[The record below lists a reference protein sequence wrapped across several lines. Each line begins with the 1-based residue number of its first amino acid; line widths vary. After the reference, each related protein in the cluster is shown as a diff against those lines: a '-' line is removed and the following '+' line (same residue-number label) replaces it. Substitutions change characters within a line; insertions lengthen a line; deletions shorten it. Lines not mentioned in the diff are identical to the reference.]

1 MNPGT
6 GFGIA
11 PAPRR
16 GGGFGV
22 SPQFIHY
29 STGHDALAWATFA
42 LVLLLVLTV
51 YALVIARF
59 ARRSQRRRGFGG
71 PGHRRRFGFAG
82 PGPGMGPG
90 RGMGPAPD
98 PLDVLRW
105 RYARGEIGRDE
116 FLLATSDLTA
126 HGEATPPP
134 PS

>member
-1 MNPGT
+1 MNPGS

-16 GGGFGV
+16 GGGFGQTALFV
-22 SPQFIHY
+22 HHAGP
-29 STGHDALAWATFA
+29 DALAWATFA
-42 LVLLLVLTV
+42 LLLLLVLTV

-71 PGHRRRFGFAG
+71 PGHGRRFGFAG

-98 PLDVLRW
+98 ALEVLRW

-126 HGEATPPP
+126 HSEPAPP
-134 PS
+134 PSS

>member
-11 PAPRR
+11 PRR
-16 GGGFGV
+16 GGGFGQTALFV
-22 SPQFIHY
+22 HH
-29 STGHDALAWATFA
+29 TGPDALAWATFA

-51 YALVIARF
+51 FALVIA
-59 ARRSQRRRGFGG
+59 RSQRRRGFGG
-71 PGHRRRFGFAG
+71 PGHRRRRFAFAG
-82 PGPGMGPG
+82 PGGPGMGPG
-90 RGMGPAPD
+90 RGMGPGAE
-98 PLDVLRW
+98 PLEVLRW

-126 HGEATPPP
+126 HSEPAPPPP